1 MNVRMAVMEGTN
13 WVGVHDLE
21 LLPLLACP
29 CSVVEGP
36 LLLLLFAQPALNGVL
51 NHLSHLHPPI
61 CPFLRWPEIGA
72 HFISRTPKSSR
83 QPFTRLAI

>member
-51 NHLSHLHPPI
+51 NHLSHLHPPSA
-61 CPFLRWPEIGA
+61 PFYAGLRLVP
-72 HFISRTPKSSR
+72 TSSQEPR
-83 QPFTRLAI
+83 NPVVSHSQG